1 MKTMILYY
9 SWSGT
14 TAQAAD
20 LIQKATDGDV
30 ISLKVDD
37 DTFSNDMY
45 KTSDIAKQQRKSGN
59 LPELINKMPN
69 FKDYDLVLIGGPVWN
84 GLVSTPVQA
93 LLKQI
98 SDFKGTVVPFYTSA
112 GSDQDYETDFKQL
125 GRELKI
131 EKGLRMASF
140 DLNNEQETISKLK
153 DWFNK

>member
-1 MKTMILYY
+1 
-9 SWSGT
+9 
-14 TAQAAD
+14 
-20 LIQKATDGDV
+20 
-30 ISLKVDD
+30 
-37 DTFSNDMY
+37 MY

>member
-14 TAQAAD
+14 TVQAAD